1 MPLKPSLGRM
11 DAGLLQLCSV
21 LGVLFAGSA
30 FIIGVFGFIQ
40 TLTTD
45 GVAIVQPVSIFLND
59 VETDGRA
66 SVASGETTT
75 AEMTVDG
82 LSMTARLLLGSGT
95 LLLILVQ
102 VMIAIAIVVLCRQLL
117 DGRPFVTAL
126 RRLIGALAVVV
137 LVGGMFGQALYG
149 FGNFQ
154 VATELNSD
162 PIGSEFPM
170 MMHIDSTPFIVGFS
184 LALVAMAF
192 SIGERLQRETEG
204 LV

>member
-1 MPLKPSLGRM
+1 MALKPLLGRM
-11 DAGLLQLCSV
+11 DAGLLQVCSV

-30 FIIGVFGFIQ
+30 LIIGVFGFIQ
-40 TLTTD
+40 TLTSD
-45 GVAIVQPVSIFLND
+45 SVAVTQPVSIFLAD
-59 VETDGRA
+59 VDTDGQA
-66 SVASGETTT
+66 SIARGETTA

-82 LSMTARLLLGSGT
+82 LSTTARLLLGGGT

-154 VATELNSD
+154 VATELNTD
-162 PIGSEFPM
+162 PIGSEFPLM
-170 MMHIDSTPFIVGFS
+170 MYIDSTPFIVGFV